1 MSTTNEE
8 ILFDAPAMSSTSQE
22 HDDEAE
28 EETECVTASSIE
40 NGRFVFRLNLPE
52 GLSLRSVGIV
62 DGKPELRF
70 GASPKMP
77 SITEEEF
84 AVALRLA
91 SEGERPEF
99 FYIAI
104 PPWHP
109 FHGRQFK
116 QYKPQWLRRTTFGET
131 FAEADW
137 KMKCLHIGAKSD
149 ESKSEFCAWQK
160 DSGLTGLA
168 TRFDFRNDK
177 SHGSIIMSCRSVKV
191 QKSDDELVFNG
202 EPKMRINAESNMRY
216 SKYISKILP
225 AVAYY
230 DEPLFLKL
238 RELFKLVL
246 AAEWLV
252 EKGVKVDE
260 EWMMRRSRPTIQ
272 SNQQQLALKAIEEG
286 ETGCSLEETGKVPGP
301 PSEMIPQ
308 VVGFTPPNSNVAVN
322 TKEAELNRS
331 VTQQGVRRRYG
342 WYDRGLNEGV
352 IFDQDG
358 TLFMQQRS
366 VKVVKKHS
374 TTVNGKLTED
384 ESMRLH
390 IGLPLNIP
398 LPPMSEFGQLLAQV
412 MPSQSTHQEIT
423 NALGQISAGI
433 NHRVS
438 VSEGG
443 IQCKTTS
450 VFKLSGSLSSPR
462 IKETTMVKLSVDDF
476 DMLYSDQDPNQ
487 PIWPEIPG
495 KQEAMIPNVTSW
507 SELYNETVPWPH
519 TWQSPYIG
527 VGEPVASGGVS
538 SRGISVRE
546 EAVKPRRIVSETP
559 WKDNYKK
566 RDQQLV
572 VRGVNI
578 TCEGMYI
585 VLSLTIIL

>member
-8 ILFDAPAMSSTSQE
+8 VLFDAPAMS
-22 HDDEAE
+22 EAE
-28 EETECVTASSIE
+28 EETECMTASSTE
-40 NGRFVFRLNLPE
+40 NGRFLFHLNLPE
-52 GLSLRSVGIV
+52 GLSLHSVGIV

-70 GASPKMP
+70 GASPKTP

-99 FYIAI
+99 FYIPI
-104 PPWHP
+104 LPGHP
-109 FHGRQFK
+109 FYGRQFK
-116 QYKPQWLRRTTFGET
+116 QYKPQWLRGTTFGET

-191 QKSDDELVFNG
+191 QKSDDELLFKG
-202 EPKMRINAESNMRY
+202 EPKMRINDESNMRY
-216 SKYISKILP
+216 SKYISRILP

-260 EWMMRRSRPTIQ
+260 EWMMRRSRPTVQ
-272 SNQQQLALKAIEEG
+272 SNQQQLALKATEEG
-286 ETGCSLEETGKVPGP
+286 ETGCSLEETGMVPGP

-352 IFDQDG
+352 MFDQDG
-358 TLFMQQRS
+358 TLYAQKRS
-366 VKVVKKHS
+366 MKMVIKNS
-374 TTVNGKLTED
+374 TSVNGKLTED

-390 IGLPLNIP
+390 LALALNIP
-398 LPPMSEFGQLLAQV
+398 LPQMSDFGQFLAQL
-412 MPSQSTHQEIT
+412 MPSQNAHQEIT
-423 NALGQISAGI
+423 NALGQISADI
-433 NHRVS
+433 NHKMS
-438 VSEGG
+438 VSESGV
-443 IQCKTTS
+443 QFNTTR
-450 VFKLSGSLSSPR
+450 VFKPSGSLASPC
-462 IKETTMVKLSVDDF
+462 IEETTTVKISVDDF
-476 DMLYSDQDPNQ
+476 DMLYSDLDPNQ
-487 PIWPEIPG
+487 PIWPEIQG
-495 KQEAMIPNVTSW
+495 KREAVIPNVTSW

-546 EAVKPRRIVSETP
+546 EAVKPKAVKDRVFEEEGVYRGYGTQIGVMAKRLRTHIKGIV
-559 WKDNYKK
+559 
-566 RDQQLV
+566 
-572 VRGVNI
+572 
-578 TCEGMYI
+578 
-585 VLSLTIIL
+585 